1 MSTYPEGQT
10 VRIGPGPDNAAGLE
24 LRDAAGVL
32 VNATTNTLKVLRP
45 DGVQA
50 TVSPVVNPSTG
61 IYYADYL
68 PPEEGVHTW
77 EWVFTV
83 GAAQAVKVGE
93 FTVAASPLEAAASA
107 TTTYATPTEL
117 RAHLDV
123 DQNGL
128 ADAAATA
135 LILDAEDLIDRVLGG
150 WPPDETT
157 GRKITQGDVEA
168 WQWAKL
174 TRATVKLAARLHRDP
189 GLLTSPAYRSVAGP
203 DFSFSGPQGGGAA
216 HTLGVQ
222 VLALLDDS
230 CLRRL
235 AGRAVTG
242 ASGRTAPEYERFLHA
257 TRHDGT

>member
-24 LRDAAGVL
+24 LRDATGVL
-32 VNATTNTLKVLRP
+32 VNASASTLKVLLP
-45 DGVQA
+45 DGTQQ
-50 TVSPVVNPSTG
+50 TVTPVVNPSTG

-68 PPEEGVHTW
+68 PAGEGVHTW

-83 GAAQAVKVGE
+83 GTAQAVKVGE
-93 FTVAASPLEAAASA
+93 FTVAASPMEAPASA
-107 TTTYATPTEL
+107 TTAYATPTEL
-117 RAHLDV
+117 RAALDV
-123 DQNGL
+123 DQNVL
-128 ADAAATA
+128 DDAAATA

-157 GRKITQGDVEA
+157 GRKIVQGDVEA

-174 TRATVKLAARLHRDP
+174 GRATAKLAARLHRDP
-189 GLLTSPAYRSVAGP
+189 GLLSSPVYRSVSGP
-203 DFSFSGPQGGGAA
+203 DFSFVGPQGGGAGQVF
-216 HTLGVQ
+216 GVQ

-230 CLRRL
+230 GLRRV

-242 ASGRTAPEYERFLHA
+242 SPRRKPEYDRFLSA